1 MNRFLRWVRRLLGR
15 VSGKKGGRDDGAGVP
30 VPVRPR
36 PWRDGAQ
43 AQAPESEDEAVL
55 R

>member
-15 VSGKKGGRDDGAGVP
+15 EESQKGGRDDGAGVL
-30 VPVRPR
+30 VPIRPR
-36 PWRDGAQ
+36 PWRGGAQ
-43 AQAPESEDEAVL
+43 AQVPEPEDEAVL